1 MLIVKFW
8 DDLLNDAEI
17 IHNENLRFESVFD
30 YAKWENSE
38 KGTSEVGKT
47 VEFSVTT
54 NPNCVEIAKV
64 VFVHSM
70 KWDKTQEALGGHSM
84 KKEKTVCYM
93 ALRVLN

>member
-1 MLIVKFW
+1 MFFYVKNKSAILGSLCIASRTNNDIVKFW

-17 IHNENLRFESVFD
+17 IHNENLRFGSVFD
-30 YAKWENSE
+30 YAKWKNSE

-54 NPNCVEIAKV
+54 NSNGVEIAKV

-70 KWDKTQEALGGHSM
+70 K
-84 KKEKTVCYM
+84 
-93 ALRVLN
+93 